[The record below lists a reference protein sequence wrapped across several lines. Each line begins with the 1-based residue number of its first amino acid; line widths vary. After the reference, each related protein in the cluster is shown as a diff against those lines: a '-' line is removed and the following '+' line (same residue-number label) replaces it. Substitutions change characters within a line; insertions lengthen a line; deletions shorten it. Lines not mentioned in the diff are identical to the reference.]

1 MEKLTELS
9 QAVILAGGQ
18 GTRLRPLTNDRPK
31 PMILIDGHPFLE
43 YLVAQV
49 RESGIRDIVLLL
61 GYLPNVVMD
70 HFGDGNA
77 FGVRMRYSTTGLDD
91 DTGTRVRAAAPL
103 LREHFL
109 LMNCDN
115 FWPLTLAPLIDHFNT
130 HPSLISMTA
139 YANRDGITK
148 NNVRVG
154 EDGYVREYDSTRTAP
169 DLNAVDIAYRIV
181 DRRALDLLPEGN
193 VSFEKTLFPK
203 LAAEHSL
210 AAYVTETRYRSI
222 GSIERLPAT
231 EAFFKERR
239 MREGAL

>member
-1 MEKLTELS
+1 MAKLTTLS

-18 GTRLRPLTNDRPK
+18 GTRLRPLTDDRPK
-31 PMILIDGHPFLE
+31 PMVVVDGRPFLE
-43 YLVAQV
+43 YLVEQL
-49 RESGIRDIVLLL
+49 RESGIREVVLLL
-61 GYLPNVVMD
+61 GYLPHVVID
-70 HFGDGNA
+70 HFGDGSA

-91 DTGTRVRAAAPL
+91 DTGTRVRSAAPL
-103 LREHFL
+103 LNDHFL

-115 FWPLTLAPLIDHFNT
+115 YWPLTLEPLIDHFNA

-139 YANRDGITK
+139 YANRDGITR

-154 EDGYVREYDSTRTAP
+154 TDGYVVSYDSTRTAA

-181 DRRALDLLPEGN
+181 DRRAIDLLPEGN

-222 GSIERLPAT
+222 GSIERIPAT
-231 EAFFKERR
+231 ETFFRERR
-239 MREGAL
+239 IGNAS